1 MRRETM
7 LPSELLVV
15 WKRKGVIWPRYAK
28 QSEDNLEVANGLIE
42 VYKRHVGEK
51 KRVLKEFVGELE
63 DSGYD
68 YRFVRGL
75 SFLLDRRS
83 VFKCSDR
90 VNPIDLRR
98 KIYNATEK
106 LGLPTTPEQR
116 SRIIEAVALEQKL
129 TPDMVEEFFYADLDS
144 ELILERF
151 DALPSP
157 ELLEEYNLSL
167 TQTLLF
173 DATELNFTAS
183 GDWQRIFYAIKKL
196 GLIYEAYQDGRFKVK
211 IDGPASL
218 FKLTRRYG
226 TAMAKLLPVVIAN
239 PEWSVEAKIL
249 WKYTNEICDF
259 KIESWKHRAMLKKP
273 QLPTVS
279 YDSSVEEDFAQ
290 HFQALKSEWHLKREP
305 DPILAGK
312 QVIIADF
319 SLEREGIRVYV
330 EIVGFWTVEYLL
342 RKIEKLKKVEVKM
355 LVIVNESLACGKLAD
370 LVSHPQLNII
380 YYRDRVPLSPILRH
394 LEEAFRGVEVKQE
407 DLLMGLP
414 MIFTEPV
421 VNYEEFAARIGVS
434 VEAVRKALTEKAPTG
449 YTVMANCLARK
460 DTLEQIGKRLQ
471 EQASRAGRLPLSEAV
486 KIVETEG
493 VEDAYGAIE
502 TLGYKIVWRG
512 ISIEKAEVIK
522 PENQK
527 NM

>member
-1 MRRETM
+1 MRLETV

-28 QSEDNLEVANGLIE
+28 LSSDNLEAASGLIE
-42 VYKRHVGEK
+42 VYKRHIGEK
-51 KRVLKEFVGELE
+51 KGVLKEFVSELE
-63 DSGYD
+63 DKGYD

-83 VFKCSDR
+83 VFKCSDK
-90 VNPIDLRR
+90 VDPIELRR
-98 KIYNATEK
+98 KIYEATEK
-106 LGLPTTPEQR
+106 LGLPTTSEQR
-116 SRIIEAVALEQKL
+116 NRIIETVALEQKL
-129 TPDMVEEFFYADLDS
+129 TPEMVEGFFYADLGS
-144 ELILERF
+144 ELILEKF
-151 DALPSP
+151 DVLPSH

-183 GDWQRIFYAIKKL
+183 GNWQRIFYAIKRL
-196 GLIYEAYQDGRFKVK
+196 GLIYEASRDGRFDVK

-239 PEWSVEAKIL
+239 PEWTVEAKIL
-249 WKYTNEICDF
+249 WEYTNEICDF
-259 KIESWKHRAMLKKP
+259 KIESWRHRAMLKKP

-290 HFQALKSEWHLKREP
+290 RFQALKSGWLLKREP

-312 QVIIADF
+312 QVIIPDF
-319 SLEREGIRVYV
+319 SLDREGITVYIEV
-330 EIVGFWTVEYLL
+330 VGFWTVEYLM
-342 RKIEKLKKVEVKM
+342 RKIEKLKKVNVNM
-355 LVIVNESLACGKLAD
+355 LVIVNEGLACGKLAD
-370 LVSHPQLNII
+370 LERHPQLNII
-380 YYRDRVPLSPILRH
+380 YYRDRVPLPPILRH
-394 LEEAFRGVEVKQE
+394 LEEAFRRVQAKQE
-407 DLLMGLP
+407 DLLVGLP

-449 YTVMANCLARK
+449 YTVMGNCLVRK
-460 DTLEQIGKRLQ
+460 DKLEQIRKKIE
-471 EQASRAGRLPLSEAV
+471 EQTSRTGRLPLFVAV

-493 VEDAYGAIE
+493 LEDAYGTIE
-502 TLGYKIVWRG
+502 TLGYKIFWHG
-512 ISIEKAEVIK
+512 ISTEKAEVIK
-522 PENQK
+522 PENK